1 MDKWNRQIDTSTQ
14 EFEEAFGKLTTEE
27 LNWKPNS
34 RTWSIAQNIE
44 HLILFNETYF
54 SIIESLLKGTYKT
67 TFLARF
73 KVLVSFLGKAILKGV
88 QPDRKKRMKT
98 FPIWK
103 PAKSEISVEILHQFI
118 AHQTILKSTIKKS
131 KNLIEKRTVIS
142 SPANTNIVYELEK
155 AFEIILAHEKR
166 HFKQS
171 KEIVESMIKNPTARE
186 ST

>member
-1 MDKWNRQIDTSTQ
+1 MDKWNQQIDTRTQ
-14 EFEEAFGKLTTEE
+14 EFVEAFGKLTTEE

-34 RTWSIAQNIE
+34 KTWSIAQNID

-54 SIIESLLKGTYKT
+54 SIIESLRNKTYKT
-67 TFLARF
+67 PFLGRF
-73 KVLVSFLGKAILKGV
+73 KGLVSFFGKAVLKGV

-103 PAKSEISVEILHQFI
+103 PAKSEISVEILNQLK
-118 AHQTILKSTIKKS
+118 AHQTLLKNTIKKS
-131 KNLIEKRTVIS
+131 NDLIEKGTVIS

-171 KEIVESMIKNPTARE
+171 KEIVESMIKNPSARE